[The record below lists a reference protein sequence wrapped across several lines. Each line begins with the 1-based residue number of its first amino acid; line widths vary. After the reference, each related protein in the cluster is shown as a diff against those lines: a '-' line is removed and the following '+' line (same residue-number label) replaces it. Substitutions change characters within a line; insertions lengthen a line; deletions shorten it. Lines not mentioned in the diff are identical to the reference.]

1 MSIKEQLLWLW
12 AVMVFGAGNKR
23 IWELSANY
31 EDITEFASDLARG
44 RVSGMSDTE
53 KKRVREVKPDDVKK
67 VYTQVVESGTKIYCY
82 GSEGYPQALTQIADP
97 PAVLFC
103 KGNLDFL
110 NDRSVLA
117 VVGTREPSEY
127 SDMACR
133 RFSRELSRRDVVIAS
148 GLAKGIDTAAV
159 TAAFENGKP
168 VVGVYAKAF
177 EECSDET
184 EKELINAV
192 SQNGAVITEYY
203 PGAQRNLYAFKNRN
217 RIMIGISSGVLFV
230 ECSSSSRGL
239 DNYIKALS
247 QGKQIYVMSP
257 HDVFDNRYSGQ
268 AHMIRNGCKA
278 VFAPWDILSSLGIP
292 YSEYLDSDDIYL
304 RPSDDFIEK
313 KPRGKKSSSKKA
325 KPNDEKPRE
334 TAASELD
341 KLEPQSAKLCEL
353 MMCGPMLADE
363 LAVKSGLDITE
374 VFGLLTELEL
384 EGYVKSYAGKMYGL
398 V

>member
-31 EDITEFASDLARG
+31 DGITDFASDLARL
-44 RVSGMSDTE
+44 RITGMSDTE
-53 KKRVREVKPDDVKK
+53 KKRVKEVSADDVKK
-67 VYTQVVESGTKIYCY
+67 VYEQVIGNGTKIYCY
-82 GSEGYPQALTQIADP
+82 GSEGYPQALMQIADP

-110 NDRSVLA
+110 NDRYVLA
-117 VVGTREPSEY
+117 VVGTRKPSEY
-127 SDMACR
+127 SENACR
-133 RFSRELSRRDVVIAS
+133 QFCRELSRRDVVIAS
-148 GLAKGIDTAAV
+148 GLAKGIDTTAV

-177 EECSDET
+177 EECTDEA
-184 EKELINAV
+184 EKKLIEAI
-192 SQNGAVITEYY
+192 SQNGAVVTEFY
-203 PGAQRNLYAFKNRN
+203 PGAERNLYAFKNRN
-217 RIMIGISSGVLFV
+217 RIMIGVSMGALFV

-268 AHMIRNGCKA
+268 CHMIRNGCRA
-278 VFAPWDILSSLGIP
+278 VFAPWDILRSLGIP
-292 YSEYLDSDDIYL
+292 YGEYLDSEDIYL
-304 RPSDDFIEK
+304 KPSDDFIEK
-313 KPRGKKSSSKKA
+313 KPRGKKRISEKTKSD
-325 KPNDEKPRE
+325 KP
-334 TAASELD
+334 TVELSTLD
-341 KLEPQSAKLCEL
+341 GQSAQLCEL
-353 MMCGPMLADE
+353 MVNGPVLADE
-363 LAVKSGLDITE
+363 LAAKSGLDITE
-374 VFGLLTELEL
+374 VLGLLTELEL
-384 EGYVKSYAGKMYGL
+384 EGYVRSYAGKMYGL